1 MERMDTEPRPDHG
14 PNRDDLNLFLTLS
27 IPIFV
32 TTVALLSFIVIFGSV
47 AAKH

>member
-1 MERMDTEPRPDHG
+1 MKREPRPEHG

-32 TTVALLSFIVIFGSV
+32 ATVTLLTFIVIFGSV
-47 AAKH
+47 AAKN

>member
-1 MERMDTEPRPDHG
+1 MEPERRSEHG

>member
-1 MERMDTEPRPDHG
+1 MEREPRPEHG

-32 TTVALLSFIVIFGSV
+32 TTVTLLAFIVIFGSV